1 MNKYEVIA
9 IIVIG
14 VILAVISIMV
24 LNTSLYLISMAS
36 SVANCIGVILP
47 VIWAGFIWVAA
58 VPLFNKLFNN

>member
-1 MNKYEVIA
+1 MNKYGVIA
-9 IIVIG
+9 MTMIG

-47 VIWAGFIWVAA
+47 IIWGGFIWVAA
-58 VPLFNKLFNN
+58 VPMFKKLFD

>member
-1 MNKYEVIA
+1 MNKYGVIA
-9 IIVIG
+9 MTMIG

-47 VIWAGFIWVAA
+47 VIWAGFIWVAT
-58 VPLFNKLFNN
+58 VPMFKKLFD

>member
-1 MNKYEVIA
+1 MNKYRVIA
-9 IIVIG
+9 MTMIG

-47 VIWAGFIWVAA
+47 IIWGGFIWVAA
-58 VPLFNKLFNN
+58 VPMFKKLFN

>member
-1 MNKYEVIA
+1 MNKYR
-9 IIVIG
+9 IITMIMVG

-47 VIWAGFIWVAA
+47 VIWGGFIWVAA
-58 VPLFNKLFNN
+58 VPLYYKLFD

>member
-1 MNKYEVIA
+1 MNKYGVIA
-9 IIVIG
+9 MTMIG

-24 LNTSLYLISMAS
+24 LNTSLYLVSMAS

-58 VPLFNKLFNN
+58 VPMFKKLFD

>member
-1 MNKYEVIA
+1 MNKYRVITM
-9 IIVIG
+9 IMVG

-47 VIWAGFIWVAA
+47 VIWGGFIWIAA
-58 VPLFNKLFNN
+58 VPLYYKLFD

>member
-1 MNKYEVIA
+1 MNKYGIIA
-9 IIVIG
+9 MTMIS

-24 LNTSLYLISMAS
+24 LNTSLYLVSMAS

-58 VPLFNKLFNN
+58 VPMFKKLFD

>member
-1 MNKYEVIA
+1 MNKYGIIA
-9 IIVIG
+9 MTMIG

-58 VPLFNKLFNN
+58 VPMFKKLFD

>member
-1 MNKYEVIA
+1 MNKYGIIA
-9 IIVIG
+9 MTMIG

-24 LNTSLYLISMAS
+24 LNTSLYLVSMAS

-58 VPLFNKLFNN
+58 VPMFKKLFD

>member
-1 MNKYEVIA
+1 MNKYGVIA
-9 IIVIG
+9 MTMIG

-24 LNTSLYLISMAS
+24 LNTSLYLISTAS

-58 VPLFNKLFNN
+58 VPMFKKLFD

>member
-1 MNKYEVIA
+1 MNKYGVIA
-9 IIVIG
+9 MTMIG

-24 LNTSLYLISMAS
+24 LNTSLYLVSMAS

-58 VPLFNKLFNN
+58 VPMFKKLFY

>member
-1 MNKYEVIA
+1 MNKYGVIA
-9 IIVIG
+9 MTMIG

-58 VPLFNKLFNN
+58 VPMFKKLFD

>member
-1 MNKYEVIA
+1 MNKYGVIA
-9 IIVIG
+9 MTMIG

-24 LNTSLYLISMAS
+24 LNTSLYLVSMAS

-58 VPLFNKLFNN
+58 VPIFKKLFD